1 MQAPPTITGSA
12 EPEDA
17 PEQERSQT
25 INIHPVLNGTFEV
38 KSSPMDLNL
47 RVETEVKKEAKKI
60 KLVRDAKGMVTGA
73 VEE

>member
-1 MQAPPTITGSA
+1 
-12 EPEDA
+12 
-17 PEQERSQT
+17 
-25 INIHPVLNGTFEV
+25 
-38 KSSPMDLNL
+38 LNL